1 MKAAAAVLY
10 LVSTCLVYFFAN
22 YPNLTARWADVSYAR
37 ELGYLAATVYGVGRV
52 GLVLGWISLL
62 PAWWMAVRC
71 DHYWLR
77 GGLYFAGLV
86 VFFFPY
92 FRKYSPLGEEEQYAF
107 WQTVA
112 LAVALCSS
120 ILLALVY
127 KPKSSD

>member
-22 YPNLTARWADVSYAR
+22 YPNLTARWADVSYPR

-77 GGLYFAGLV
+77 SGLYFAGLV

-92 FRKYSPLGEEEQYAF
+92 FSSPLGEEEQYAF
-107 WQTVA
+107 WHTVA
-112 LAVALCSS
+112 LAVALSSS

-127 KPKSSD
+127 KPKPSE